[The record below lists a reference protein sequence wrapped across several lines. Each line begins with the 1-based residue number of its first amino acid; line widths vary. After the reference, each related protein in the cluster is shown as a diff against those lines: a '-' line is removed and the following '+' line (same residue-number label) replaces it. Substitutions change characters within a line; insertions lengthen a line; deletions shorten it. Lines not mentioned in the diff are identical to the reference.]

1 MYKLFIKRIFD
12 FILALIGFL
21 VGLPIFIFLTISLF
35 FYYKGSPFF
44 FQTRPGKNEKF
55 FKIIKFKT
63 MNDKKDLKGQPL
75 ADEFRLTKVG
85 KFLRKSSLD
94 EIPQLINIL
103 LGNMSFVGPRPLLVK
118 YLPYYTNTEKRR
130 HSVKPGITG
139 LAQISGRN
147 LLNWDHRLEK
157 DIVYVNNISFMLDLT
172 IIIKTINRVLTS
184 KDIVVNPNSV
194 IEDLDAIRSKN

>member
-21 VGLPIFIFLTISLF
+21 VVLPIFIFLTISLF
-35 FYYKGSPFF
+35 LYYKGSPFF
-44 FQTRPGKNEKF
+44 FQTRPGKNEKL

-130 HSVKPGITG
+130 HSIKPGVTG

-157 DIVYVNNISFMLDLT
+157 DIVYVNNISLMLDLT